1 MLELAIS
8 VLWFLIGLCVL
19 IGIVW
24 VIVWVLGQLGI
35 VIPPMVMKIAMIIIG
50 LLCLIFFLTMLAG
63 SGGGLHVPVLR

>member
-24 VIVWVLGQLGI
+24 VIIWVLGQLGI
-35 VIPPMVMKIAMIIIG
+35 AIPPMVVKIGMIIIG

-63 SGGGLHVPVLR
+63 SGSIGLPRLR